1 MESDMIR
8 ILIIAIVVFLAAY
21 VLIRGI
27 YKRDKTSKDQSKIGW
42 GESGVSESDGGSD
55 E

>member
-8 ILIIAIVVFLAAY
+8 IFIIAIVVFIAAY

>member
-1 MESDMIR
+1 MIR
-8 ILIIAIVVFLAAY
+8 ILIIAIVVFTAAY
-21 VLIRGI
+21 LLIRGI
-27 YKRDKTSKDQSKIGW
+27 YKRDKTNKDHSQVGW

>member
-1 MESDMIR
+1 MIR
-8 ILIIAIVVFLAAY
+8 ILIISIVVFLTAY
-21 VLIRGI
+21 ILIRGI